1 MRVSASA
8 SALADTWGIGRVL
21 PGILSNV
28 SEFIELLMTYVSHS
42 ADSSDV
48 RTGEL
53 FRSLEVSSLKFPE

>member
-28 SEFIELLMTYVSHS
+28 SEFIELLMTHASHS

-48 RTGEL
+48 RQES
-53 FRSLEVSSLKFPE
+53 F